1 VIESKIVAAALDRPI
16 RAAGFYPLVTVRLPN
31 TSSLSATLD
40 VASFKSSANGALGR
54 HDRHGRALP
63 AENTFTEAA

>member
-1 VIESKIVAAALDRPI
+1 MPRPLPAAPI
-16 RAAGFYPLVTVRLPN
+16 ADTAGYSPITVRLPN
-31 TSSLSATLD
+31 TSSSSATLD
-40 VASFKSSANGALGR
+40 VASFKSSANGALGP